1 MKKILCGMF
10 YRLFRGLELWALLA
24 LMTIASLFAYFGIIS
39 DDDFNSV
46 RKSDGVIH
54 TDYYGKD
61 IDITASN
68 VKQYCFESLGI
79 SAYDVYRA
87 EVEVIPDSSEAIL
100 NGSFNYVDDELYM
113 VFRALGNLFLLPSAL
128 MAIFIPVFFGRMF
141 SDGTLKN
148 LISCGHSKGMIYLS
162 SLLVTIMLDTVLF
175 IMNMSAM
182 VFWCA
187 FFEWKPPIYLPVV
200 ISMILLMHLL
210 VLTLSSISLSILFAS
225 SKKTASFVA
234 GFMLVLYIIVPG
246 TAIAF
251 SILGSSYYSID
262 TRKEDFNEFREIINT
277 NRQHEL
283 EQEFDI
289 LEFNYNYYYKG
300 RKLDIYADDG
310 NVPVTKYIIIAM
322 VYADPGMIAHF
333 ETVNLGIPDY
343 MMARDGL
350 YAINFASCTFWLTVS
365 TGIGYLVFRKREI
378 HC

>member
-1 MKKILCGMF
+1 MF
-10 YRLFRGLELWALLA
+10 YRLFKGFELWALLA
-24 LMTIASLFAYFGIIS
+24 LMFVSSLIAYFSIIS
-39 DDDFNSV
+39 DRDFISV
-46 RKSDGVIH
+46 RKSDSVIH
-54 TDYYGKD
+54 TDYYGKE

-79 SAYDVYRA
+79 SAYDAYRA
-87 EVEVIPDSSEAIL
+87 EVEVIPDSVENIL
-100 NGSFNYVDDELYM
+100 NGRFNFVDEELYLL
-113 VFRALGNLFLLPSAL
+113 FRAIGNLFLLPSAL
-128 MAIFIPVFFGRMF
+128 MAIFIPLFFGRMF

-148 LISCGHSKGMIYLS
+148 IISCGHSKGMIYLS

-210 VLTLSSISLSILFAS
+210 VLTLSSICLAVLFAG

-234 GFMLVLYIIVPG
+234 GFLLVLYIIIPG
-246 TAIAF
+246 TAIAA
-251 SILGSSYYSID
+251 SILGSAYYSID
-262 TRKEDFNEFREIINT
+262 SRKEDFNELREIMST
-277 NRQHEL
+277 NRQNEL
-283 EQEFDI
+283 EQRFDI
-289 LEFNYNYYYKG
+289 LEFDFNYYYQG
-300 RKLDIYADDG
+300 RKLDIYGDYVDF
-310 NVPVTKYIIIAM
+310 PVAKYMIIAM
-322 VYADPGMIAHF
+322 IYSDPGMIAHF
-333 ETVNLGIPDY
+333 ETVNIGIPEY

>member
-10 YRLFRGLELWALLA
+10 YRLFKGFELWALLA
-24 LMTIASLFAYFGIIS
+24 LMFVSSLIAYFSIIS
-39 DDDFNSV
+39 DRDFISV
-46 RKSDGVIH
+46 RKSDSVIH
-54 TDYYGKD
+54 TDYYGKE

-79 SAYDVYRA
+79 SAYDAYRA
-87 EVEVIPDSSEAIL
+87 EVEVIPDSVENIL
-100 NGSFNYVDDELYM
+100 NGRFNFVDEELYLL
-113 VFRALGNLFLLPSAL
+113 FRAIGNLFLLPSAL
-128 MAIFIPVFFGRMF
+128 MAIFIPLFFGRMF

-148 LISCGHSKGMIYLS
+148 IISCGHSKGMIYLS

-175 IMNMSAM
+175 IMNLSAM

-210 VLTLSSISLSILFAS
+210 VLTLSSICLAVLFAG

-234 GFMLVLYIIVPG
+234 GFLLVLYIIIPG
-246 TAIAF
+246 TAIAA
-251 SILGSSYYSID
+251 SILGSAYYSID
-262 TRKEDFNEFREIINT
+262 SRKEDFNELREIMST
-277 NRQHEL
+277 NRQNEL
-283 EQEFDI
+283 EQRFDI
-289 LEFNYNYYYKG
+289 LEFDFNYYYQG
-300 RKLDIYADDG
+300 RKLDIYGDYVDF
-310 NVPVTKYIIIAM
+310 PVAKYMIIAM
-322 VYADPGMIAHF
+322 IYSDPGMIAHF
-333 ETVNLGIPDY
+333 ETVNIGIPEY